1 MVDACPPTCGEPTA
15 GRFCRNKVAD
25 FEKWKAVFDSH
36 TQAHR
41 EAGLILQHLWQ
52 NIDDPNDVFFLFEVE
67 DISKAKAFITSPAA
81 PDAKEKSGIIGE
93 PEIYFLK

>member
-1 MVDACPPTCGEPTA
+1 MAHML
-15 GRFCRNKVAD
+15 CRNKVTD

-67 DISKAKAFITSPAA
+67 DIGKAKAFIISPNV
-81 PDAKEKSGIIGE
+81 PDAQEKSGVIGE
-93 PEIYFLK
+93 PEIYFLNNP